1 MATIPKYLNK
11 ALAILLPRDYN
22 TLFHHPA
29 FCNFPVAGQGVG
41 RLSKRAVM
49 SFFIMWPGHCLVYRQ
64 RPLGETPPGFLEKL
78 LVLQVTLISG
88 QKKQAPCSFQQPA
101 AQHGTAPDIRPA
113 RGPVGA
119 PFLALALAAIAT
131 RKAERRSL

>member
-1 MATIPKYLNK
+1 MCRLTTWQPPTVVQFRI
-11 ALAILLPRDYN
+11 
-22 TLFHHPA
+22 TTHCFHHPA

-49 SFFIMWPGHCLVYRQ
+49 SFFIMPGHCLVSRQ
-64 RPLGETPPGFLEKL
+64 RLLGETPPGFLEKL
-78 LVLQVTLISG
+78 LALRITLISG
-88 QKKQAPCSFQQPA
+88 KRKQAPCSFQQPAA

-131 RKAERRSL
+131 REAERRSL

>member
-1 MATIPKYLNK
+1 MTIFLFPKTSSNGALSSHPGLDRRSSDAQVALATSMSCSEKPIPFHIWIPCGTGFMCRLTTWQPPTVVQVSQYRLCKTVATIPKYLNK

-49 SFFIMWPGHCLVYRQ
+49 SFFHHVVR
-64 RPLGETPPGFLEKL
+64 
-78 LVLQVTLISG
+78 
-88 QKKQAPCSFQQPA
+88 
-101 AQHGTAPDIRPA
+101 
-113 RGPVGA
+113 
-119 PFLALALAAIAT
+119 
-131 RKAERRSL
+131 